1 MECLQGGDAKMEQ
14 EEVKAEPDAA
24 PSESPDGASAETKEA
39 EEARVLH
46 CLSSCVCVVGT
57 IEHATWFCDVQT
69 TFFISATSQH
79 FRRRSLLAPD
89 DCCSFITYA
98 IVAVALLSETSPSA

>member
-39 EEARVLH
+39 EEA
-46 CLSSCVCVVGT
+46 
-57 IEHATWFCDVQT
+57 
-69 TFFISATSQH
+69 
-79 FRRRSLLAPD
+79 
-89 DCCSFITYA
+89 
-98 IVAVALLSETSPSA
+98 SPSLPIQLCLCGWNH